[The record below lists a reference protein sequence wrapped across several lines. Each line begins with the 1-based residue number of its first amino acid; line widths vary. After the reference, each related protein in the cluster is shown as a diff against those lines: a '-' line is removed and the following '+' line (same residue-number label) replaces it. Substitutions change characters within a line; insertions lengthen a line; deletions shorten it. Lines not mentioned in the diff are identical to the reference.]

1 MTSFGR
7 LDQRSYPAL
16 LNLYFRL
23 QCSEKP
29 IVATVLDGSPIR
41 EVLAD
46 EDDFA
51 VLAESLFTKLDA
63 DENGKLSRSEL
74 EPALLQL
81 GVELGVP
88 TAQGEHCSLLKA
100 CLHCRDS

>member
-1 MTSFGR
+1 M
-7 LDQRSYPAL
+7 
-16 LNLYFRL
+16 
-23 QCSEKP
+23 
-29 IVATVLDGSPIR
+29 VASRLDGSVIR

-46 EDDFA
+46 EDEFG
-51 VLAESLFTKLDA
+51 VLAEGLFTKLDA

-88 TAQGEHCSLLKA
+88 RVTAGT
-100 CLHCRDS
+100 